1 MLQRHTSLD
10 SHEKKEGD
18 KIFYC
23 SVSDEWSIVQY
34 MSWQRQDLFNL
45 CSPLTLHPV
54 SCFLFQS
61 SLNYHSVLGHD
72 FLQGILSVMKQWMN
86 VSHSLPSLSPFSCI
100 PIACN
105 RHDQRDRDE
114 HHHHP
119 LGEKRVERVTKI
131 KNFILDPSLM
141 TRFRHKKEKKREKKK
156 KKRLER
162 DRKQSIRSRSIGNQ
176 RTLFPLSSFSPDRIA
191 RLSLTAL
198 RYALSSSF
206 GSSLKSYNWSRWW
219 WRKKRNTRRK
229 FVSFALKFL
238 VWQSSYR
245 DGPWNPSRGFFRHE
259 SLESL
264 EVLKLDKYQCP
275 VYHFRC

>member
-1 MLQRHTSLD
+1 MN
-10 SHEKKEGD
+10 E
-18 KIFYC
+18 C
-23 SVSDEWSIVQY
+23 VS
-34 MSWQRQDLFNL
+34 F
-45 CSPLTLHPV
+45 
-54 SCFLFQS
+54 
-61 SLNYHSVLGHD
+61 
-72 FLQGILSVMKQWMN
+72 
-86 VSHSLPSLSPFSCI
+86 SPFSCI

-141 TRFRHKKEKKREKKK
+141 TRFRHKEEKKKKEKKKEKKKGKK

-198 RYALSSSF
+198 FSSF
-206 GSSLKSYNWSRWW
+206 GSSPKSCNWSPWW
-219 WRKKRNTRRK
+219 WRKKRNTRTK
-229 FVSFALKFL
+229 FSL
-238 VWQSSYR
+238 WQSI
-245 DGPWNPSRGFFRHE
+245 
-259 SLESL
+259 
-264 EVLKLDKYQCP
+264 
-275 VYHFRC
+275 